1 MFPVRCVTY
10 LPGLYRPAP
19 NKPLE
24 RAGVTRYGESS
35 GWRAGRSAPGL
46 YTD

>member
-1 MFPVRCVTY
+1 VANIASVNISR
-10 LPGLYRPAP
+10 LP

-35 GWRAGRSAPGL
+35 GWRAGRSAPGRYANL
-46 YTD
+46 VTL